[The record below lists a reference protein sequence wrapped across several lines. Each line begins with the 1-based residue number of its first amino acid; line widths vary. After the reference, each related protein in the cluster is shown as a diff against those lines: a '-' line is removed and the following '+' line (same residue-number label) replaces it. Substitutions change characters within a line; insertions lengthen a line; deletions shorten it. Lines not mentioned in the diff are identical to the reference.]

1 MITFAT
7 RAVAD
12 EWWRAVSTSTNT
24 KYSDSIRRVTPQF
37 FTHDTNQAIAP
48 NSLTDVQVASQFL
61 GKVFFTLLSDRDGP
75 VRVFPVLP
83 PPDTEDH
90 VSGNL

>member
-1 MITFAT
+1 VAVFAS

-37 FTHDTNQAIAP
+37 YTHDTNQANAS
-48 NSLTDVQVASQFL
+48 NSITDVQVASKFL
-61 GKVFFTLLSDRDGP
+61 GKVFFTLLQDRDG
-75 VRVFPVLP
+75 RVLSIIPS
-83 PPDTEDH
+83 PDFADH